1 MEKVEAINTIEE
13 LKRYQ
18 TETNKIEAKKA
29 LDGFPKK
36 CYDTISSF
44 SNKYGGIIIF
54 GVNEENKFSIDGVYD
69 LNDLQKKVHLF
80 AVILWNQQ
88 LDLIYYHSI
97 MKEKNYWL

>member
-1 MEKVEAINTIEE
+1 MEKIDAIKAIEE
-13 LKRYQ
+13 LKKYQ
-18 TETNKIEAKKA
+18 TETNRIEAKKA

-69 LNDLQKKVHLF
+69 LNDLQKQVSSMCSDSMEP
-80 AVILWNQQ
+80 AVRPDILPF
-88 LDLIYYHSI
+88 DYE
-97 MKEKNYWL
+97 EKNY

>member
-1 MEKVEAINTIEE
+1 MIRLEKVEAINTIEK

-44 SNKYGGIIIF
+44 SNNMMELLYL
-54 GVNEENKFSIDGVYD
+54 V
-69 LNDLQKKVHLF
+69 
-80 AVILWNQQ
+80 
-88 LDLIYYHSI
+88 
-97 MKEKNYWL
+97 